1 MPSKSSIY
9 PFLGIAMVI
18 HVALGLL
25 LFQDKPQ
32 LSIPSQKGAGISVTL
47 AKNTISVQA
56 KKITTPQQTEI
67 PTTTNIEKKQT
78 KKLTTP
84 ATKTQETQE
93 KQTIQTNVVSEQKS
107 VDSLAKII
115 GIIQKKIKHH
125 FYYPRIAQ
133 IKNWQGTVLLTLIIE
148 KTGKIKQISVAK
160 SSGHDVLDHAALE
173 VVNKIKDQ
181 NFIAHF
187 VINKRTI
194 QLPISYQLTEG

>member
-25 LFQDKPQ
+25 LFQDEPQ

-56 KKITTPQQTEI
+56 KKITTPQQTKT
-67 PTTTNIEKKQT
+67 PTKTKIEKKQT
-78 KKLTTP
+78 KKLTAPT
-84 ATKTQETQE
+84 TKSQEIKQ
-93 KQTIQTNVVSEQKS
+93 KQTKQTNAAIEQKNL
-107 VDSLAKII
+107 DSLAQII
-115 GIIQKKIKHH
+115 GVIQKKIKHH
-125 FYYPRIAQ
+125 FYYPKIAQ
-133 IKNWQGTVLLTLIIE
+133 VRNWQGTVVLTLIIE
-148 KTGKIKQISVAK
+148 KTGEIKQISVAK
-160 SSGHDVLDHAALE
+160 SSGYDVLDHAALE
-173 VVNKIKDQ
+173 VVNKIKKQ

-187 VINKRTI
+187 VSNKRTI